1 MLYPLRETNPHNS
14 VKGRRRRGLRQ
25 IKRESFPVTGS
36 ANSGDRRGR
45 YTGSASGLLAYFANI
60 THSTQARDFAPHSSL
75 CCSVHVFTTSDF
87 TNDSFLQ
94 CSTFFCYLTSL
105 YSWWCQT
112 HFVCMQ
118 WWKLTYSN
126 TVLMNN
132 FEVFELDM
140 AWAFLSY
147 ATTPVHLLECSLR
160 VRKHMISCKTYHL
173 FIIIYL

>member
-1 MLYPLRETNPHNS
+1 MPASEFNLISVNDSFFFVCLFVCCLGVGGRESACICSTGGNHAPHPGSGSLMLYPLRETNPHNS

-105 YSWWCQT
+105 YS
-112 HFVCMQ
+112 
-118 WWKLTYSN
+118 
-126 TVLMNN
+126 
-132 FEVFELDM
+132 
-140 AWAFLSY
+140 
-147 ATTPVHLLECSLR
+147 
-160 VRKHMISCKTYHL
+160 
-173 FIIIYL
+173 